1 MLRGPR
7 RACSKSRISLQ
18 SKVRTNTQC
27 PIQWAATGWE
37 GPGKLADRSGAKAP
51 SQGDDIRNLRV
62 SCVVIF
68 ILGGWHVAG
77 RLHRDERH

>member
-1 MLRGPR
+1 
-7 RACSKSRISLQ
+7 
-18 SKVRTNTQC
+18 
-27 PIQWAATGWE
+27 
-37 GPGKLADRSGAKAP
+37 
-51 SQGDDIRNLRV
+51 V